1 MPLSHALYLVRVE
14 HLEHLEL
21 HEHIGFYGI
30 HDRPIIAHRDAFPS
44 LSWLKAIIGSDTFYN
59 HMRGVWHNACVG
71 IM

>member
-30 HDRPIIAHRDAFPS
+30 HDRPIIAHCNAFPS
-44 LSWLKAIIGSDTFYN
+44 LSWLKAIIGSDARFTIICEVF
-59 HMRGVWHNACVG
+59 G
-71 IM
+71 IMPV